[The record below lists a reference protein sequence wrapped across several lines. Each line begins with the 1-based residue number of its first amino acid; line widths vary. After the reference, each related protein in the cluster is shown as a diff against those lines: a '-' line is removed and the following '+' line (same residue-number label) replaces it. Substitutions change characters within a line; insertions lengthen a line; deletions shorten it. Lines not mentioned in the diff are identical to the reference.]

1 MATLKDIAA
10 ELGLS
15 PATVSRALNGFPE
28 VNARTKEKVESA
40 AKRLNYRPNK
50 TAQRL
55 VSGKSGM
62 IGVVLMA
69 DKNRT
74 ADQTFFEV
82 TGGLSRH
89 LAEQDRDLIFQVD
102 ISDDPV
108 APYKRLVEKSAVDG
122 FIIQG
127 PSRNDA
133 RIAYLQ
139 EIGMPFVVHGKA
151 EVGPVDYA
159 FYDIDN
165 ISAARDA
172 SRLLT
177 DLGHRRIAFLN
188 GLQDRAFARD
198 RRRGFQ
204 QSCIEAGIEN
214 PDKWILFGPQTPQF
228 GYSGAEEFLSRSEP
242 PTAFLCASTL
252 AAQGVSDYLKK
263 NGLSC
268 PTDVS
273 IVAHDDAI
281 VTARAIEFDPPLTV
295 TRSPMRDA
303 CKPLADIM
311 GQLLNGANP
320 KDLQITSSA
329 ELIVRSSTRSAPL
342 I

>member
-1 MATLKDIAA
+1 MATLKDIAL

-28 VNARTKEKVESA
+28 VNAKTKAKVSET

-62 IGVVLMA
+62 IGVVLIA
-69 DKNRT
+69 DKNRV
-74 ADQTFFEV
+74 ADQSFFEV
-82 TGGLSRH
+82 TGGLSQH
-89 LAEQDRDLIFQVD
+89 LAAQDRDLIFQVD
-102 ISDDPV
+102 IQDDPV

-127 PSRNDA
+127 PARGDT

-139 EIGMPFVVHGKA
+139 SIGMPFVVHGKA
-151 EVGPVDYA
+151 DAGPVDYA
-159 FYDIDN
+159 YYDIDN
-165 ISAARDA
+165 VAAARDA
-172 SRLLT
+172 TKLLT
-177 DLGHRRIAFLN
+177 DLGHRRIAFIN
-188 GLQDRAFARD
+188 GPQERGFARD
-198 RRRGFQ
+198 RRRGFISACQ
-204 QSCIEAGIEN
+204 GAGIN
-214 PDKWILFGPQTPQF
+214 DPDNWIFFGPQSEQF
-228 GYSGAEEFLSRSEP
+228 GYQGASDILERLR

-252 AAQGVSDYLKK
+252 TAQGVSDYLKHA
-263 NGLSC
+263 GLSC
-268 PTDVS
+268 PNDVS

-281 VTARAIEFDPPLTV
+281 VTARAIEFSPPLTV

-311 GQLLNGANP
+311 GQLLAGVPASE
-320 KDLQITSSA
+320 LQITSSA
-329 ELIVRSSTRSAPL
+329 ELIVRASTGPAPK